1 VDVGWTNWEEIT
13 IVRAGTNAGWPC
25 FEGPVKVKAYNKHS
39 VVRQLCQYVRQDEN
53 LVFPL
58 LSWNRSKPRKGW
70 FSGHSRGSFTGHTVT
85 GVEIYTGVQFPPR
98 YQGAL
103 FFADYGEEWIK
114 VLWMDDQHRLVRVE
128 DFAGVDSP
136 LGLDR
141 VEMPVDLEMDP
152 INGDL
157 LYVSISAGQVRR
169 IRFVGE

>member
-1 VDVGWTNWEEIT
+1 
-13 IVRAGTNAGWPC
+13 
-25 FEGPVKVKAYNKHS
+25 VKVKAYNKHS
-39 VVRQLCQYVRQDEN
+39 VVSQLCHRVRQDEN

-58 LSWNRSKPRKGW
+58 LSWNRSKPREGW
-70 FSGHSRGSFTGHTVT
+70 FSGHPRGSFTGHTVT
-85 GVEIYTGVQFPPR
+85 GVEFYTGVQFPQR

-114 VLWMDDQHRLVRVE
+114 VLWMDDQHRLVRIE

-169 IRFVGE
+169 IRFVRE

>member
-1 VDVGWTNWEEIT
+1 MALFR
-13 IVRAGTNAGWPC
+13 RASESKGLY
-25 FEGPVKVKAYNKHS
+25 KLS
-39 VVRQLCQYVRQDEN
+39 VVSQLCQRVRQDEN

-58 LSWNRSKPRKGW
+58 LSWNRSKPRKSW
-70 FSGHSRGSFTGHTVT
+70 FSGPPRGSFTGHTVT
-85 GVEIYTGVQFPPR
+85 GVEFYTGVQFPPR

-114 VLWMDDQHRLVRVE
+114 VLWMDDQHRLVRIE

-136 LGLDR
+136 VGLDR

-152 INGDL
+152 TNGDL

-169 IRFVGE
+169 ISFVRE